1 MQKDSSHNM
10 SDNQNM
16 IESVPNR
23 CIRLKFPQKDPIKQR
38 KYFYQRFL
46 LGLKDSIFW
55 NQLTNLNFY
64 IVLLAD
70 AALFILAQLIAYFIR
85 FEFSLAPLLIK
96 QILTILPYLLSI
108 KFVLFYCLGVY
119 RGMYRYTSLVDLK
132 KLAYATFLSTTILIA
147 FLLFLNRFASY
158 SRAVFI
164 LDGVLTFILAG
175 SLRLAI
181 RLYYMNKG
189 NENGVNHFFLSLKRI
204 DKGNWKRVLI
214 IGAGDA
220 GEQILRQLSPY
231 SMHQYHIVGFLDD
244 DRTKKGRMV
253 HGLPVLGNIEELP
266 RAIRK
271 HFIELVLIALPLR
284 EGDLIRRIVTYC
296 KEYQVEC
303 KTLPSL
309 GEIIGGVVTISDFR
323 DINYQDLLGRP
334 PVKLNMT
341 EISRYLTDKVILVTG
356 CGGSIGSELCRQII
370 RFMPRKLILIDASE
384 ENLFNIQ
391 MQLHHEF
398 KYKSYHA
405 ILARVQNKR
414 LMESVFKKYQ
424 PNVVLHAAAYKH
436 VPMMELNPWEAFF
449 NNIVASSTVMDASH
463 KNSERFV
470 LVSTD
475 KAVRPANVMGASK
488 RVAELL
494 LQTYH
499 NSKTKFMAVRFGN
512 VLGSSGSVVPLFQK
526 QIRNGGPV
534 TVTHPEVTRY
544 FMTITEAV
552 QLILQAGAM
561 GGGGEIF
568 VLKMGTPVKIA
579 DMAKDLIRLSG
590 KEPGK
595 DIEIVYC
602 GLREGE
608 KLYEE
613 LITEGEN
620 IEKTLHESIMVL
632 HSAGY
637 INNFRKADEQKQ
649 WLDKRL
655 FELKVL
661 GLKMDTVGIKNKL
674 CEIVVEY
681 TPQTTAC
688 LLEVN

>member
-1 MQKDSSHNM
+1 M
-10 SDNQNM
+10 SDDQHM
-16 IESVPNR
+16 FKSGPSSS
-23 CIRLKFPQKDPIKQR
+23 CIRLEFPQNDPIKQR
-38 KYFYQRFL
+38 KSFYKRFL
-46 LGLKDSIFW
+46 LRLRDSIFW
-55 NQLTNLNFY
+55 NQLTNSNFY
-64 IVLLAD
+64 IVLFAD
-70 AALFILAQLIAYFIR
+70 TILFILANIIAYLIR
-85 FEFSLAPLLIK
+85 FEFQLSPFLIRQFLA
-96 QILTILPYLLSI
+96 ILPYLISI
-108 KFVLFYCLGVY
+108 KLFLFYCLGVY
-119 RGMYRYTSLVDLK
+119 RGMYRYTSLVDLR
-132 KLAYATFLSTTILIA
+132 KLAYATFLSTIILIT
-147 FLLFLNRFASY
+147 FLLFLNRFESF

-175 SLRLAI
+175 CYRLAI

-189 NENGVNHFFLSLKRI
+189 NGNVANHFFLSLKKI

-220 GEQILRQLSPY
+220 GEQILRQLSLN
-231 SMHQYHIVGFLDD
+231 SIHQYHVVGFLDD

-253 HGLPVLGNIEELP
+253 HGLPVLGNLDELP

-271 HFIELVLIALPLR
+271 HLINLVLIALPSR
-284 EGDLIRRIVTYC
+284 EGDLIRRIITYC

-303 KTLPSL
+303 KTLPSF
-309 GEIIGGVVTISDFR
+309 GEIIGGVVTVNDFR
-323 DINYQDLLGRP
+323 DIHYQDLLGRP
-334 PVKLNMT
+334 QVNLNMK
-341 EISRYLTDKVILVTG
+341 EIAGYLTDKIVLVTG
-356 CGGSIGSELCRQII
+356 CGGSIGSELCRHII

-391 MQLHHEF
+391 MELHHEF
-398 KYKSYHA
+398 KYKSYQT
-405 ILARVQNKR
+405 ILARVQNKQ
-414 LMESVFKKYQ
+414 LMESVFKQYQ

-449 NNIVASSTVMDASH
+449 NNIMASSTVMDASH
-463 KNSERFV
+463 KFGVERFV

-494 LQTYH
+494 LKSYH

-561 GGGGEIF
+561 GRGDEIF

-595 DIEIVYC
+595 DIEIVYS

-613 LITEGEN
+613 LITEGED

-632 HSAGY
+632 KSTGY
-637 INNFRKADEQKQ
+637 INNFKNPDEQKK
-649 WLDKRL
+649 WLDQRL

-661 GLKMDTVGIKNKL
+661 GLKMDTFGIKNKL

-681 TPQTTAC
+681 TPQETAC
-688 LLEVN
+688 IIEAI